1 MKSFFRVCLLAS
13 VVLSAVGVH
22 GADDDVIT
30 IREGETL
37 TIGGAGAD
45 PNNKHGTYIVFE
57 PGSTLVVTQLN
68 GALSV
73 WPSLIVT
80 NRAATVKCDDAGKSK
95 VLTFQAHVFT
105 GGSGVLKLA
114 NMKSAKFGHDLNC
127 PVLQL
132 DNVIRGDNYLTNFI
146 SLAGAN
152 VWSLPGGINV
162 TPTDTGDIRLCGENM
177 YSEDTVNFTS
187 SVYNLCNPAAI
198 PAGKTVQVAKNRKL
212 TVSPLM
218 IPDPDDGIVGVFG
231 RYDSNVSV
239 VNDLQYVCNVELAA
253 ASALV
258 FSNSVALAFNGS
270 VSGDASDCG
279 DIVFSGY
286 EGSSG
291 TVALNGDN
299 SGFTG
304 SIRSTISGQELV
316 LGHANAAVNAKV
328 NMDNIASVRAAATIS
343 ALSIGSLY
351 GGVDET
357 ASVLY
362 VAAGQKISVGYVA
375 GRLGIRGEGTV
386 DIGVLKPG
394 AAIYAEDSVTLTYD
408 GQATPAGAVTGDTTA
423 GDAKIVVATGN
434 LGFEADKYSYSQI
447 PAFDIA
453 NGMPVLCGTN
463 SVTLR
468 AQDGVNA
475 TIVPA
480 SGEVFSVA
488 GEGSFDIDS
497 GLRRTVGWWFDFSRV
512 NTRFRVGEGQTDKF
526 LDKNTGGQ
534 PYIER
539 VTDWRYPDAVNC
551 LWNRRLYTRDV
562 GFEFV
567 DTVYAYLS
575 ADTHNNL
582 NYLTMGNAGT
592 SRRLP
597 FSNGSG
603 YNSKAFC
610 TAHLVVMVFGA
621 QNGGG
626 YAMLGTEEGALGRTG
641 TKFTDGITTNE
652 QVDVWLDGVKVN
664 PVNTPFK
671 NGMQVISVDL
681 KGLSFNGLGFS
692 KDLTGERGGQNYGE
706 ILIFTNEVSDQVR
719 LEAERYLA
727 RKWGL
732 EEQYSLEALTRL
744 SQLRAEN
751 PVRISGAG
759 ESATVINAG
768 EFAVSLEG
776 YFKGTVNLQ
785 GGTLKVPDLKL
796 PLTEAD
802 IPDDGRLYWMDPDD
816 RETVIALED
825 VFSDISPESSNQV
838 RAIRDKEIRA
848 FVQGAPALAGVSARR
863 PPMVRQS
870 RGVGPERTWL
880 DFNADNDTQGNNLR
894 FLVYPESAEDQR
906 KFLSGDYQTPLAEMP
921 VRTAFVVQDSVRGGG
936 NPLLN
941 QVFGNNVIASRE
953 QGSWK
958 ETMWLAGKP
967 VAFAEGENRLDG
979 VAVDYAQGFLGR
991 PEVFTV
997 RGTGQVDT
1005 PVIGSYNNSHGAASK
1020 GEIIGEVLLYS
1031 TALEDE
1037 AVKGIEAYLMGKWL
1051 GRLPDG
1057 FADVRQSTVAGAGT
1071 VLISKGTNMPRIDG
1085 GFEGE
1090 VAVEADCALR
1100 MTIDVDVGT
1109 VIGAINCP
1117 NAVLKLPAEG
1127 SITLDFTRRPL
1138 NSEADYTLIDCASG
1152 IDKVNWTLTV
1162 GENAP
1167 KKGVF
1172 VKTGNKVVF
1181 RHLQPGFVLSLR

>member
-1 MKSFFRVCLLAS
+1 
-13 VVLSAVGVH
+13 
-22 GADDDVIT
+22 
-30 IREGETL
+30 
-37 TIGGAGAD
+37 
-45 PNNKHGTYIVFE
+45 
-57 PGSTLVVTQLN
+57 
-68 GALSV
+68 
-73 WPSLIVT
+73 
-80 NRAATVKCDDAGKSK
+80 
-95 VLTFQAHVFT
+95 
-105 GGSGVLKLA
+105 
-114 NMKSAKFGHDLNC
+114 
-127 PVLQL
+127 LQ
-132 DNVIRGDNYLTNFI
+132 
-146 SLAGAN
+146 
-152 VWSLPGGINV
+152 
-162 TPTDTGDIRLCGENM
+162 RL
-177 YSEDTVNFTS
+177 
-187 SVYNLCNPAAI
+187 
-198 PAGKTVQVAKNRKL
+198 
-212 TVSPLM
+212 
-218 IPDPDDGIVGVFG
+218 
-231 RYDSNVSV
+231 
-239 VNDLQYVCNVELAA
+239 
-253 ASALV
+253 
-258 FSNSVALAFNGS
+258 
-270 VSGDASDCG
+270 
-279 DIVFSGY
+279 
-286 EGSSG
+286 
-291 TVALNGDN
+291 
-299 SGFTG
+299 
-304 SIRSTISGQELV
+304 
-316 LGHANAAVNAKV
+316 
-328 NMDNIASVRAAATIS
+328 
-343 ALSIGSLY
+343 
-351 GGVDET
+351 
-357 ASVLY
+357 
-362 VAAGQKISVGYVA
+362 
-375 GRLGIRGEGTV
+375 
-386 DIGVLKPG
+386 
-394 AAIYAEDSVTLTYD
+394 
-408 GQATPAGAVTGDTTA
+408 
-423 GDAKIVVATGN
+423 
-434 LGFEADKYSYSQI
+434 
-447 PAFDIA
+447 
-453 NGMPVLCGTN
+453 
-463 SVTLR
+463 
-468 AQDGVNA
+468 
-475 TIVPA
+475 
-480 SGEVFSVA
+480 
-488 GEGSFDIDS
+488 
-497 GLRRTVGWWFDFSRV
+497 VGWWFDFSRAD
-512 NTRFRVGEGQTDKF
+512 TRFRIGEGATSAY
-526 LDKNTGGQ
+526 LDQVYDGQ
-534 PYIER
+534 SLIER
-539 VTDWRYPDAVNC
+539 VVDWRYPESGNS
-551 LWNRRLYTRDV
+551 LWNRRLYTEN
-562 GFEFV
+562 GSFQLASS
-567 DTVYAYLS
+567 VYSYLS
-575 ADTHNNL
+575 GDTQNGL
-582 NYLTMGNAGT
+582 RYLSMGPVKS

-603 YNSKAFC
+603 YNSKASC
-610 TAHLVVMVFGA
+610 IAHLAVMVFGA
-621 QNGGG
+621 QQGGG

-641 TKFTDGITTNE
+641 TKITDGITTNE
-652 QVDVWLDGVKVN
+652 QVDVWLDGVEVN
-664 PVNTPFK
+664 PVKTPFK

-692 KDLTGERGGQNYGE
+692 KDLNGERGGQNYGE
-706 ILIFTNEVSDQVR
+706 ILIFTNEVSEQVR

-732 EEQYSLEALTRL
+732 EGQYSSEALSRL

-802 IPDDGRLYWMDPDD
+802 IPDAGRLYWMDPDD
-816 RETVIALED
+816 RETVITLED
-825 VFSDISPESSNQV
+825 VSSGIGPGSSNQV

-848 FVQGAPALAGVSARR
+848 FVQGAPALAGVSSRR

-880 DFNADNDTQGNNLR
+880 DFNADNDTEGNNLR
-894 FLVYPESAEDQR
+894 FLVYPESAADQR

-921 VRTAFVVQDSVRGGG
+921 VRTAFIVQDSIRGGG

-941 QVFGNNVIASRE
+941 QVFGNNVIANRE

-958 ETMWLAGKP
+958 ETMWLAGNP
-967 VAFAEGENRLDG
+967 AAFAEGENRLDG

-1005 PVIGSYNNSHGAASK
+1005 PVIGSYNNSHGAASN

-1100 MTIDVDVGT
+1100 MTIDVDAGT

-1138 NSEADYTLIDCASG
+1138 NSEAPCDYTLIDCASG
-1152 IDKVNWTLTV
+1152 IDKVNWTFTV